1 MTRLWHMRRA
11 RLSQHSQAHYVFDN
25 DDLRACIFGFL
36 GAQLLTSAA
45 CASVARAWVYTY
57 YEAVDRFT
65 YGDVLAAMADS
76 DAALPWW
83 VRSNVLLEVASW
95 PVPAQIQLYLER
107 PIHSS
112 VAWLLA
118 EGDWWH
124 RVFHDVIAFE
134 QEYPGDEV
142 FVYVRMANGRRRV
155 WALSPGYGEVDAWDT
170 FHWKDND
177 GEARLSTRAEWWD
190 VQLRR
195 ANQPPLRRTDL
206 PTIQCH
212 AYTRSGKLKRLCIPL
227 ERICGLHERTAGL
240 WGEWNAKHANDPE
253 VRRWGMLVPTIC
265 NAAAAVGSRQYKDP
279 FVSISSCRRYALAQ
293 QRSPRIAQLMCAG
306 WAAAPWDHVE

>member
-1 MTRLWHMRRA
+1 MTRA
-11 RLSQHSQAHYVFDN
+11 RLSQHSPEHCVFDN
-25 DDLRACIFGFL
+25 DDIRGCIFSFL
-36 GAQLLTSAA
+36 GAQLLASAA
-45 CASVARAWVYTY
+45 CASVARAWEKTY
-57 YEAVDRFT
+57 YQTVDSLT

-76 DAALPWW
+76 ESALPWW
-83 VRSNVLLEVASW
+83 VRSIVLLEVASW

-107 PIHSS
+107 PVHSN

-134 QEYPGDEV
+134 EEYPEEEV
-142 FVYVRMANGRRRV
+142 LIYVRKPNGRRCV
-155 WALSPGYGEVDAWDT
+155 WALSPGLQELDAWYT
-170 FHWKDND
+170 FHWKDKD
-177 GEARLSTRAEWWD
+177 GEARVSTPAEWWD

-212 AYTRSGKLKRLCIPL
+212 NYTRSGKLRRLSIPL
-227 ERICGLHERTAGL
+227 ERICGLHESTARL
-240 WGEWNAKHANDPE
+240 WDEWSAKGANDPA
-253 VRRWGMLVPTIC
+253 VRQWGMLVPTIC

-279 FVSISSCRRYALAQ
+279 LVSISSCRRYALAQ

-306 WAAAPWDHVE
+306 WAAAPWSEE